1 MRSVSSKL
9 FSNCVAFKS
18 LIITGGWGVERI
30 AIMGGSF
37 DPIHI
42 GHLRLSYAVQQQL
55 AFDRVVFLP
64 TYISPHKQTR
74 SDFASWEDRLAMV
87 QLAMQGYADFAVSS
101 LEFDRGGVSYT
112 YDTVNF
118 MKEMWPD
125 AEIYLI
131 VGEDTLAKLY
141 LWYRALDLLRVVHFV
156 TAERPGYEGETGIK
170 LLIRAYGSWV
180 ADKIISVEVPKT
192 AISSTE
198 IRKRL
203 REEKP
208 IRGMT
213 HPAVEQYLYNHG
225 LYLAKAYALK

>member
-1 MRSVSSKL
+1 M
-9 FSNCVAFKS
+9 
-18 LIITGGWGVERI
+18 ERI

-213 HPAVEQYLYNHG
+213 PPAVEQYLYRHG
-225 LYLAKAYALK
+225 LYHAKA